1 MLILTRKK
9 GQSIVIDNNIEIFVS
24 SIEGDQVKIGIKA
37 PEEIN
42 IYRKEVLDAILE
54 SNKEAAQSQLN
65 LDTIMALVQSKK
77 IYKKTEKN
85 RKLD

>member
-9 GQSIVIDNNIEIFVS
+9 GQSIVINNNIEIFIS
-24 SIEGDQVKIGIKA
+24 AIEGEQVKIGINA

-54 SNKEAAQSQLN
+54 SNKEAAQSHLN
-65 LDTIMALVQSKK
+65 LDTIRALVQSKNK
-77 IYKKTEKN
+77 EK
-85 RKLD
+85 